1 MKKERTVEFMAW
13 LTICV
18 IVAIAATYTACRP
31 LDRLDG
37 YMVDRA
43 NIEHNAR
50 QIEAGMGVDR

>member
-18 IVAIAATYTACRP
+18 IVAIAATYTACLP

-37 YMVDRA
+37 YNVDRA
-43 NIEHNAR
+43 NIERHAR
-50 QIEAGMGVDR
+50 QIEAALEGR